1 MHSTARANARLRS
14 GNCDFWRPVS
24 KRLAVIAAALAAVLA
39 ITIGGIAVATMRKTV
54 TVSLDGTPHTYVTY
68 DSSVGQL
75 LADQH
80 VRVGAH
86 DVVAPGLDAKLHEG
100 SRIAVNFGRRLTITV
115 DGRSRSYWTTARTV
129 DQALAQ
135 LGTRISASAALSTS
149 RSATI
154 GRGGLALTVSTPK
167 RVTLV
172 VGRRHARHA
181 VTTAVT
187 VNQALLDLHV
197 VTSSDDIIKPR
208 GGTRVTRGMRIVV
221 KRVVKRHATV
231 TETIMY
237 STIVHND
244 PAMTRGQVRVT
255 RAGIAGHKRVT
266 YRIVTVN
273 GRQRVKVVLRSV
285 VLSRPTSQIEYR
297 GTKPVPV
304 VPSTPPNFASGSSVW
319 DKIAAC
325 ESGGNWAI
333 NTGNGY
339 SGGLQFAPSTW
350 LAYGGGAFAP
360 YAYEASRD
368 QQIVVAERIRAASG
382 GYGAWPACA
391 ASLGL
396 L

>member
-1 MHSTARANARLRS
+1 
-14 GNCDFWRPVS
+14 VS
-24 KRLAVIAAALAAVLA
+24 KRFAVTAAALAAVLA
-39 ITIGGIAVATMRKTV
+39 VTIGGIAVATMRKTV
-54 TVSLDGTPHTYVTY
+54 TVALDGTPHTYITY

-75 LADQH
+75 LADKH

-115 DGRSRSYWTTARTV
+115 DGRRRSYWTTARTV

-154 GRGGLALTVSTPK
+154 GRRGLALTVSTPK

-172 VGRRHARHA
+172 VGRHHARHA

-197 VTSSDDIIKPR
+197 VTGSDDIVKPR
-208 GGTRVTRGMRIVV
+208 GGTRVTKGMRIVV

-244 PAMTRGQVRVT
+244 SAMTRGQVRVT
-255 RAGIAGHKRVT
+255 RDGIAGRKRVT

-285 VLSRPTSQIEYR
+285 LLSRPTSRIEYR

-304 VPSTPPNFASGSSVW
+304 QPSPPANFASGGSVW

-339 SGGLQFAPSTW
+339 SGGLQFLESTW
-350 LAYGGGAFAP
+350 LANGGGAFAP
-360 YAYEASRD
+360 YAYEASRE
-368 QQIVVAERIRAASG
+368 QQIIVAERIRAASG

-391 ASLGL
+391 AGLGL